1 MYALPNS
8 YPDDYLDEY
17 IASLHKQFAKQDPVE
32 EMQRIA
38 SLTNA
43 NKACNKDTMVCIWQE
58 QASLLEY
65 QKHYTV
71 IDYFDQLAERYTFG
85 RRCYR
90 SWMYIFN
97 WLFNAAVVNGYILH
111 GLSPTVRK
119 KKKYA
124 QIDFRHELALG
135 LINNYSSRHIRPQC
149 KPAYIG
155 PDAPQTMVN
164 HVNTWHECFSC
175 TYVPRSQKI

>member
-1 MYALPNS
+1 MVRGQHKTFQDTNNVFITTTVWQDTKPVRF
-8 YPDDYLDEY
+8 
-17 IASLHKQFAKQDPVE
+17 ASNFHKPHVTGTAV
-32 EMQRIA
+32 QRIHRRHIQV
-38 SLTNA
+38 SIPHIS
-43 NKACNKDTMVCIWQE
+43 K
-58 QASLLEY
+58 EY
-65 QKHYTV
+65 QKHYKV
-71 IDYFDQLAERYTFG
+71 IDYFYQLAERYTFG

-97 WLFNAAVVNGYILH
+97 WLFNAAVVNSYILY
-111 GLSPTVRK
+111 GLSSTVRK

-124 QIDFRHELALG
+124 PIDFRHELALG

-164 HVNTWHECFSC
+164 HVNTHMNASHVLTC
-175 TYVPRSQKI
+175 